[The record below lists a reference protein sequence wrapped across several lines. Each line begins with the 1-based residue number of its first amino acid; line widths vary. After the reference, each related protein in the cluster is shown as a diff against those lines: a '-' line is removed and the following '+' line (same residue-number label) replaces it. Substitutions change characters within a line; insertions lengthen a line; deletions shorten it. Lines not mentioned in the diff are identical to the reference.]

1 MCNKS
6 TPRSDCLSSPASQ
19 NTAASRTHPPSTMLY
34 TLLAMQCITAS
45 AFVAVPMAAQHR
57 RAQIVLQHGGKGFGY
72 GSHVSPLATE
82 TFQPHPPPNL
92 QQQGQQFHPGHQRTR
107 QELEQGLPRR
117 KQWCNLQVSFFYSTN
132 ATP

>member
-45 AFVAVPMAAQHR
+45 AFVAVPMAAQRALWVKPIEQPSKPSSKISIRAILQLAFTGHR
-57 RAQIVLQHGGKGFGY
+57 C
-72 GSHVSPLATE
+72 
-82 TFQPHPPPNL
+82 
-92 QQQGQQFHPGHQRTR
+92 HPGGR
-107 QELEQGLPRR
+107 EI
-117 KQWCNLQVSFFYSTN
+117 
-132 ATP
+132 